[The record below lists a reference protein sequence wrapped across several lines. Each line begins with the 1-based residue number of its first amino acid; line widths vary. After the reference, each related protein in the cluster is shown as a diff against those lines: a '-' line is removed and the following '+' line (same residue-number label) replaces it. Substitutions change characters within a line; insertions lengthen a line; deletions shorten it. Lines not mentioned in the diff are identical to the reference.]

1 MPKPVLTRQKTI
13 PPIVLD
19 DNRLYTQAEVC
30 QYLGITEWTCR
41 RRMKNGTLPHRKDG
55 AWLRFTAADLRT
67 YLARVGQGQ
76 PQPVTAVTADTESRE
91 GQPRA

>member
-76 PQPVTAVTADTESRE
+76 PQSVTATESRE
-91 GQPRA
+91 GQPCAR